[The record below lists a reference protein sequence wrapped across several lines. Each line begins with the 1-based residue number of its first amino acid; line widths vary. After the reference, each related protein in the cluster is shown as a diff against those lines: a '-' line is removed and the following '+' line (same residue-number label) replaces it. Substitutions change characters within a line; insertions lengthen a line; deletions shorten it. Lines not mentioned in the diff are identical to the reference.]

1 MGPGQRTLEHCQPE
15 EGLAAR
21 SRLPTALLPS
31 TAGTPKV
38 SSLENTVS
46 LASHKT
52 EEIFFFLPDLMGNPG
67 SERFDNFPQG
77 HTAEAWEIKRDSKAY
92 VL

>member
-1 MGPGQRTLEHCQPE
+1 MQLEAGFLPPSSPLQ
-15 EGLAAR
+15 LA
-21 SRLPTALLPS
+21 PQ
-31 TAGTPKV
+31 V

-46 LASHKT
+46 LTKLKR
-52 EEIFFFLPDLMGNPG
+52 FFFLPDLMGSPG